1 MKISDLVAQAQAP
14 FYSFEFFPPKE
25 RKNWPNFFATVE
37 RLSELNPLFASVT
50 YGAGGGTQDNTLEIT
65 SHLKNDFGL
74 EPMAH
79 LTCVGA
85 TEKRIRDFVAR
96 LADSGVMNVL
106 ALRGDPPKDRVI
118 DWDNAAFRYASDLV
132 AFARRN
138 FPDFGIA
145 VAGYPAC
152 HPESKTFREDREY
165 TRKKIEAGADLVNTQ
180 LFFDVREYIDFV
192 ERLRHNG
199 VTVPVV
205 PGVMPIQSLDSIRKV
220 LSLCG
225 ANIPGYLYL
234 NLEAAH
240 LEGGV
245 EAVKKAGVVFAV
257 DQICRLLD
265 AGAPGIH
272 LYTLNRAE
280 TCLAILQAVKERGYF
295 S

>member
-25 RKNWPNFFATVE
+25 RKSWPNFFATVE
-37 RLSELNPLFASVT
+37 RLSVLNPLFASVT

-85 TEKRIRDFVAR
+85 TENRIRDFVAR
-96 LADSGVMNVL
+96 LADSGVTNVL

-118 DWDNAAFRYASDLV
+118 DWDNAAFRHASDLV
-132 AFARRN
+132 AFTRSK

-165 TRKKIEAGADLVNTQ
+165 TRRKIEAGADLVITQ